1 MWKVYLR
8 QIVRLLRENKFF
20 SVVYIL
26 GTALSVAMIMLIL
39 ITYHIKSGDIGV
51 EDRRSR
57 TAYVIRGYAVPE
69 GETHWST
76 SSFLSPEV
84 VEKWFYPVKSA
95 EAVSILVK
103 GNTGILRHTSLHQP
117 HHNLQFFL
125 QFCLSLFQFCTV
137 AQHGDDHLHIGR

>member
-39 ITYHIKSGDIGV
+39 VTYHIKSGDIGV

-69 GETHWST
+69 GATACST
-76 SSFLSPEV
+76 AIRSNVTSKSRPPIPTLPSGASSPCASS
-84 VEKWFYPVKSA
+84 KDTASA
-95 EAVSILVK
+95 RP
-103 GNTGILRHTSLHQP
+103 T
-117 HHNLQFFL
+117 
-125 QFCLSLFQFCTV
+125 
-137 AQHGDDHLHIGR
+137 

>member
-51 EDRRSR
+51 EDPSQ
-57 TAYVIRGYAVPE
+57 
-69 GETHWST
+69 S
-76 SSFLSPEV
+76 
-84 VEKWFYPVKSA
+84 
-95 EAVSILVK
+95 
-103 GNTGILRHTSLHQP
+103 
-117 HHNLQFFL
+117 
-125 QFCLSLFQFCTV
+125 
-137 AQHGDDHLHIGR
+137 HGLCHPRLCRAGG